1 MNAIQHL
8 AGLTA
13 PLFLLV
19 LVGYALSRWGG
30 WPKAASDALTRFV
43 FGVAI
48 PAFLFRLMSDFAKLP
63 HVDPRLLVAFFG
75 GCVVVFVLGR
85 AIARGMFGQDGVQQS
100 VFGVASVF
108 SNTVLLGVPMAQVTL
123 PAAAMPSFSL
133 VIVFNSLLLW
143 TLVTISVEWARHRDF
158 SLAGF
163 GKTAKSVVL
172 NPVIAGILAGTAW
185 GFTGWQLPEILDRT
199 LVLIGDSAVP
209 MSLIA
214 LGMGL
219 AEYGIRA
226 GWRQSTAIAALKLLA
241 HPLAVYALARLL
253 ALPPHETMAVT
264 LLAALPVGANVY
276 LMARQFGALE
286 GTIASSLVVTTV
298 LSALTTP
305 IVLALIGAGTR

>member
-30 WPKAASDALTRFV
+30 WPKAASEALTRFV

-172 NPVIAGILAGTAW
+172 NPVIVRTPGPSENATLSTPSAGAGS
-185 GFTGWQLPEILDRT
+185 GSR
-199 LVLIGDSAVP
+199 
-209 MSLIA
+209 
-214 LGMGL
+214 
-219 AEYGIRA
+219 RA
-226 GWRQSTAIAALKLLA
+226 G
-241 HPLAVYALARLL
+241 
-253 ALPPHETMAVT
+253 HEDRIHRRAC
-264 LLAALPVGANVY
+264 GAY
-276 LMARQFGALE
+276 QRG
-286 GTIASSLVVTTV
+286 
-298 LSALTTP
+298 
-305 IVLALIGAGTR
+305 RRDRH